1 MAWWAVWGTTIPLS
15 VTLLHIQHPK
25 SLLFAIGTTK
35 AFLPNTCNHLC
46 IPRPSSP
53 ELGVQ
58 SSRAPEPA
66 DSVMHSAGAAL
77 ACPISHSVGHG
88 LTLLFPGSW
97 LPAPGLLLTTGQH
110 ILWPLQTLPGLHV
123 CPGLTSKDYKILNLL
138 LACPCPWLSSSPSPA
153 HKTHPEWPVSTIGK
167 EATSHS
173 SGVKGEAQY
182 SYPIDPA
189 SLSLLPKVFPSA
201 LKKRVLTW

>member
-1 MAWWAVWGTTIPLS
+1 MAWAVWGTTIPPS
-15 VTLLHIQHPK
+15 VTLLHTQHPR
-25 SLLFAIGTTK
+25 SPLFAIGTTK
-35 AFLPNTCNHLC
+35 AFLPNICNHLC

-66 DSVMHSAGAAL
+66 DSDAL
-77 ACPISHSVGHG
+77 CWGSTGLSHLPQHG
-88 LTLLFPGSW
+88 PSPDLALPWLL
-97 LPAPGLLLTTGQH
+97 APGLLLTTGQH

-138 LACPCPWLSSSPSPA
+138 ACPCPWLSSSPSPA
-153 HKTHPEWPVSTIGK
+153 HETHPEWPMSTIGK

-182 SYPIDPA
+182 S
-189 SLSLLPKVFPSA
+189 
-201 LKKRVLTW
+201 

>member
-77 ACPISHSVGHG
+77 ACPISQQRGPWPDFALSW
-88 LTLLFPGSW
+88 LLAPGSRLAADHRAAHSLAPPDTAWPPCLSW
-97 LPAPGLLLTTGQH
+97 LDLKGLQDPQPPACL
-110 ILWPLQTLPGLHV
+110 
-123 CPGLTSKDYKILNLL
+123 
-138 LACPCPWLSSSPSPA
+138 
-153 HKTHPEWPVSTIGK
+153 
-167 EATSHS
+167 
-173 SGVKGEAQY
+173 
-182 SYPIDPA
+182 
-189 SLSLLPKVFPSA
+189 SLSLALQFTLSCSQNSPRVACVYHWQRSNQSLLWSQGRGSVQLPNRPRLPFSA
-201 LKKRVLTW
+201 A